1 MDLFNLILELFS
13 ETGTL
18 ILILP
23 FFVLILC
30 GLGLPLPE
38 DIVLIFLGFLIY
50 NGYGNLTF
58 GLFLGYF
65 GIIVG
70 DSIIYLLG
78 KKAGTKILKHK
89 LFSKLLTKERLK
101 KAKRFTIDHGKKTI
115 FIARFL
121 PGLRAAVF
129 FSCGILKFKYRTFF
143 IMDSV
148 AALLSAP
155 IFVILG
161 YYFGDKIDYIIH
173 IIKRIDRMVIILL
186 ISIILIVYLL
196 KKYYNRKSKSSGE
209 NDSDKQ
215 INP

>member
-1 MDLFNLILELFS
+1 MDLFNLILEIFS
-13 ETGTL
+13 QTGML
-18 ILILP
+18 ILLLP

-50 NGYGNLTF
+50 NGYGNITT
-58 GLFLGYF
+58 GLIIGYM

-70 DSIIYLLG
+70 DSIIYMLG
-78 KKAGTKILKHK
+78 KKSGTKILKHK
-89 LFSKLLTKERLK
+89 LFAKLLTKARLK
-101 KAKRFTIDHGKKTI
+101 KAKKFTIDHGKKTV

-129 FSCGILKFKYRTFF
+129 FSCGLLKFKYRTFF
-143 IMDSV
+143 LMDSV

-155 IFVILG
+155 IFILLG

-173 IIKRIDRMVIILL
+173 VVKRVDRIVIILL
-186 ISIILIVYLL
+186 FAIVVISYIL
-196 KKYYNRKSKSSGE
+196 KKYYNRKLKPPGE
-209 NDSDKQ
+209 DDPDQQ
-215 INP
+215 INT